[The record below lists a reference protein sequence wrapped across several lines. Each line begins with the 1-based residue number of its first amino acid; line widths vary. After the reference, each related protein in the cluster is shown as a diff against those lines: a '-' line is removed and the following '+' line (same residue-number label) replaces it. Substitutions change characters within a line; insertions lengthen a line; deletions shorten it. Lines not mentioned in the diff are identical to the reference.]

1 MKNMSK
7 KTKITAFILAIIIIV
22 GIAITLTIGLNY
34 DLKYQETQKIQ
45 LYIGKEFEI
54 AEIKEITNEI
64 LPNQPVIIQK
74 VEVYED
80 TVNIIAKEITDE
92 QKSSIIDKVNEKYQ
106 TELSADSTEITNIP
120 HIKGRDII
128 KPYIWPFII
137 ATAIILVY
145 IAARYYKLGSIKTI
159 LKTAIAIIIAQ
170 AVLLSIIAI
179 ARIPVGRLTIPL
191 VLVVYMLTLLGV
203 TTKLEKK
210 LKENKKEEE

>member
-106 TELSADSTEITNIP
+106 TELSADSTEITNTP
-120 HIKGRDII
+120 HTKGRDII